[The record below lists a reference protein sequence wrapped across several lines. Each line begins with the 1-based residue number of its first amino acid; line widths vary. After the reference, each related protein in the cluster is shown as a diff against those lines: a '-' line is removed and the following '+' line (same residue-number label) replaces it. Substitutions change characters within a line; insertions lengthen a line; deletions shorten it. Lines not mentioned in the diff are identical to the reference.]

1 MLALCEFTPSNAT
14 QKHHKIPYV
23 LVTGNCIGTP
33 TSDIAIFQ
41 YFLYCRI
48 PHDNYTAE
56 DPDQVYDMLMKN
68 FKRVYEGDLDFDGE
82 PVPGN
87 RAPWGLYMH
96 AAWFFGDYG
105 WHFTGYKKFIAVC
118 CPLFIL
124 TMTSL
129 LLGNCNL

>member
-1 MLALCEFTPSNAT
+1 M
-14 QKHHKIPYV
+14 
-23 LVTGNCIGTP
+23 
-33 TSDIAIFQ
+33 
-41 YFLYCRI
+41 YCRI

-105 WHFTGYKKFIAVC
+105 WHYTGYKKFIAVC

-129 LLGNCNL
+129 LLGNCIL